1 MTYSQEFYAMGTQ
14 MEITIFNAI
23 NYNVLLVSTY
33 EFIKTYIYDFIQNNR
48 SEDDE
53 NLIQISYIKKLEVI
67 AIYLAKIMLHEESY
81 YQYKYYNIILIYY

>member
-1 MTYSQEFYAMGTQ
+1 